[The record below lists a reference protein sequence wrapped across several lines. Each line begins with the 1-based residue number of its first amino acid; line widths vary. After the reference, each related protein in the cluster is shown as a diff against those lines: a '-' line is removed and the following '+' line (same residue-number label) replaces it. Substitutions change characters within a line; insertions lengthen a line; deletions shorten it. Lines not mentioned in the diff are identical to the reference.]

1 MPNHEQ
7 AVIYGFNRFFEQ
19 QALLSGKNFRSFP
32 LDGQDSLVGADYLL
46 TDESR
51 FCLVEFKNSQREIST
66 EKKKERMLKL
76 CQLLEQN
83 NQMANLHDQCHFIAW
98 NQTQEMMVKMNIYRK
113 EVCNSKI
120 FGKECG
126 LKNTQSDANYQV
138 WAKQFTT
145 DFFENN
151 SRRNLSLNDF
161 EIYLEWLLLTVSG
174 RNRSTLELITYD
186 DQADNCL
193 LVEFESVRS
202 VYNWFQPKLI
212 IRLLYQRFG
221 EIDSLLIDRIK
232 KLSVDKLKDLRKALL
247 DFSNV
252 ADLVTWLNKQKRG

>member
-7 AVIYGFNRFFEQ
+7 AVIDVFNRFFKQ
-19 QALLSGKNFRSFP
+19 QASLSGKNVRSLA
-32 LDGQDSLVGADYLL
+32 LDGQDALAGADYLL

-51 FCLVEFKNSQREIST
+51 FCLVEFKYTQKEIYK
-66 EKKKERMLKL
+66 EKDKKLRLEL
-76 CQLLEQN
+76 CRLLEQN

-98 NQTQEMMVKMNIYRK
+98 NQTPEMMVKMNIYRK

-126 LKNTQSDANYQV
+126 LIKTKADENYKV
-138 WAKQFTT
+138 SAKKFTT

-151 SRRNLSLNDF
+151 SRINLSLNDF

-174 RNRSTLELITYD
+174 GNRSTLELITYD
-186 DQADNCL
+186 DQTDDCV
-193 LVEFESVRS
+193 LVKFDSVRS

-212 IRLLYQRFG
+212 IRLLYKHFG

-232 KLSVDKLKDLRKALL
+232 KLSVDKLKDLREAPL
-247 DFSNV
+247 DFSKV
-252 ADLVTWLNKQKRG
+252 ADLENWLNKQKRD